1 MIKEKKVY
9 PSQINSKAIACRIPA
24 DDYVKFLQDA
34 ISKNITLNDWLMMR
48 IYSNSNNQVESEIE
62 SAFGFSS
69 SVVSNSIIES
79 DEKFMKGCYENFHI
93 RTDETTGFPFIQ
105 YQIQSDYWKNRLAR
119 ESIRVDN
126 FKDLKYVIGLD
137 AIQENKKE
145 ITISDIKAQLI
156 ILAQNSFKN
165 SKDVRGFMKDINSC
179 LSELEDLE

>member
-48 IYSNSNNQVESEIE
+48 IYSNSNNQVESESNNQVESEIE
-62 SAFGFSS
+62 SAFGCLS

-93 RTDETTGFPFIQ
+93 RTDETTAFPFIQ

-156 ILAQNSFKN
+156 ILAQNSFQN
-165 SKDVRGFMKDINSC
+165 SKRQNC
-179 LSELEDLE
+179 